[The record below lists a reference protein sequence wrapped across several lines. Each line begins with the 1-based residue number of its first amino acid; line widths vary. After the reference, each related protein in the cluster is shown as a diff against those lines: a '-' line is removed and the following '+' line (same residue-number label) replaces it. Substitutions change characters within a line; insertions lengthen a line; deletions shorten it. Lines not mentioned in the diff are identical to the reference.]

1 MLKIITT
8 LTVCLLVT
16 LSSFAQ
22 KPAPVK
28 FGDLLPE
35 VIKMK
40 VYPKDSSA
48 EAVVLYDGGET
59 YFEIMGSNI
68 FITQII
74 HERIKILKKSALERG
89 SIKIPVVRVNGTI
102 QEFLSDIKGFTY
114 NDNNGS
120 PTKDKLTKDMI
131 FQEKASETVYYTKIS
146 MPNIKEGSVIEYSYK
161 KQTPM
166 PISNNPATWY
176 FQQGIPVERSEYKIT
191 IPAYFYYRMIMNGY
205 LSLAHNE
212 NKDVNISEFNINGLQ
227 YHFVVLDAPAFRDES
242 YITTESDYLSKID
255 FELASVNWPNVLMKD
270 FSLDYANLNKT
281 LLESEDFGQQIKRN
295 GFLKDI
301 ASEIKTKHT
310 DSTARMQAAVDYI
323 VKTVKWNGER
333 SIYST
338 GLRKIHDKK
347 TGDAADINLMLIALL
362 REIGFDANPVILSTR
377 DHGRIH
383 EQYALMRRFNYV
395 VAHIDNNGK
404 DLLID
409 ATDEFLKV
417 GMLPYQCLNHN
428 GWLVHPTFPRLVSL
442 EPTERDVEF
451 EKAEMKIDEEGEMKG
466 LFTKSYSGYSAWG
479 ARQSF
484 KKEGKE
490 KFLEEVKKAKTN
502 WTISKAEYKNND
514 DISQQMEAKYE
525 VTMTDFVTK
534 AGNMMYLK
542 PMLSEGHTKNPF
554 KDTERTYPIDFAMPI
569 DETFMASYEIPAGY
583 TVIEKPQSVSFV
595 LPENGGRFTHAV
607 NVNENKISIV
617 SRLSFRK
624 TTYTPEE
631 YPFLKGF
638 YDQIV
643 KKHNEQIV
651 LKKQ

>member
-8 LTVCLLVT
+8 LMVCLLVT

-28 FGDLLPE
+28 FGDILSD

-48 EAVVLYDGGET
+48 EAVVLYDSGET
-59 YFEIMGSNI
+59 YFEIMGGNI

-89 SIKIPVVRVNGTI
+89 SIKIPVVRVSGTI

-166 PISNNPATWY
+166 PISNNPPTWY
-176 FQQGIPVERSEYKIT
+176 FQQGIPVERSDYKIT

-205 LSLAHNE
+205 LPLAHNE
-212 NKDVNISEFNINGLQ
+212 NKDVNISEFNVNGLQ
-227 YHFVVLDAPAFRDES
+227 YHFVVLDAPAFRDEA

-255 FELASVNWPNVLMKD
+255 FELASVNWPSVLMKD
-270 FSLDYANLNKT
+270 FSLDYTNLNKT
-281 LLESEDFGQQIKRN
+281 LLESEQFGQQLKRN

-301 ASEIKTKHT
+301 ANEIKTKYK
-310 DSTARMQAAVDYI
+310 DSTDRLQAAVNYI
-323 VKTVKWNGER
+323 VKNVKWNGGS
-333 SIYST
+333 SIYTT
-338 GLRKIHDKK
+338 GLKKVFEKK
-347 TGDAADINLMLIALL
+347 TGDAADINLMLVALL
-362 REIGFDANPVILSTR
+362 REMGYDSNPVILSTR

-395 VAHIDNNGK
+395 VAHIEKDGK
-404 DLLID
+404 DFLID
-409 ATDEFLKV
+409 ATDEHLKV

-428 GWLVHPTFPRLVSL
+428 GWLVHSAFPRFVSL
-442 EPTERDVEF
+442 EPVERDIEF
-451 EKAEMKIDEEGEMKG
+451 EKAEMKIDEEGEIKG
-466 LFTKSYSGYSAWG
+466 NFTKSYAGYSAWS
-479 ARQSF
+479 ARKSF

-490 KFLEEVKKAKTN
+490 KFLEEIKKAKTN
-502 WTISKAEYKNND
+502 WTISKAEYSNTD
-514 DISQQMEAKYE
+514 EISQPMEARYDVE
-525 VTMTDFVTK
+525 MTDFVTK

-542 PMLSEGHTKNPF
+542 PMLSEGHTENPF

-583 TVIEKPQSVSFV
+583 AVIEKPQNVAFA
-595 LPENGGRFTHAV
+595 LPENGGKFTHVV
-607 NVNENKISIV
+607 NVHENKITV
-617 SRLSFRK
+617 TSRLSFRK
-624 TTYTPEE
+624 IMYTPEE
-631 YPFLKGF
+631 YLSLKEF

-643 KKHNEQIV
+643 KKQNEQIV

>member
-28 FGDLLPE
+28 FGDVLPE
-35 VIKMK
+35 VTKMK

-59 YFEIMGSNI
+59 YFEIMGGNI
-68 FITQII
+68 FITQVI

-89 SIKIPVVRVNGTI
+89 SIKIPVVRVSGTI

-166 PISNNPATWY
+166 PISNNPTTWY
-176 FQQGIPVERSEYKIT
+176 FQQGIPVERSDYKIT

-205 LSLAHNE
+205 LPLAINE

-227 YHFVVLDAPAFRDES
+227 YHFVVLDAPAFRDEA

-255 FELASVNWPNVLMKD
+255 FELASVNWPNVLVQD
-270 FSLDYANLNKT
+270 FSLDYNNLNKT
-281 LLESEDFGQQIKRN
+281 LLESEQFGQQLKRN

-301 ASEIKTKHT
+301 ASEIKTKYK
-310 DSTARMQAAVDYI
+310 DSTERLQAAVNYI
-323 VKTVKWNGER
+323 VKNVKWNGEN
-333 SIYST
+333 SIYTT
-338 GLRKIHDKK
+338 GLKKIFEKK

-395 VAHIDNNGK
+395 VAHIEKDGK
-404 DLLID
+404 DFLMD

-417 GMLPYQCLNHN
+417 GMLPYQSLNHK
-428 GWLVHPTFPRLVSL
+428 GWLVHSAFPRFVSL
-442 EPTERDVEF
+442 EPIERDIEF
-451 EKAEMKIDEEGEMKG
+451 EKAEIKIDEEGEMKG
-466 LFTKSYSGYSAWG
+466 QFTKSYSGYSAWS
-479 ARQSF
+479 ARKTF

-490 KFLEEVKKAKTN
+490 KFLEEIKKAKTN
-502 WTISKAEYKNND
+502 WTISKAEYNNSED
-514 DISQQMEAKYE
+514 VNQQMEAKYDVE
-525 VTMTDFVTK
+525 MTDFVTK

-542 PMLSEGHTKNPF
+542 PMLSEGHTENPF

-569 DETFMASYEIPAGY
+569 DETFMASYEIPAGF

-595 LPENGGRFTHAV
+595 LPESGGRFTYAV
-607 NVNENKISIV
+607 NINENKVSIV

-624 TTYTPEE
+624 TMYTPEE

-643 KKHNEQIV
+643 KKHSEQIV

>member
-28 FGDLLPE
+28 FGDILSD
-35 VIKMK
+35 VVKMK

-59 YFEIMGSNI
+59 YFEIMGGNI

-89 SIKIPVVRVNGTI
+89 SIKIPVVRVSGTI
-102 QEFLSDIKGFTY
+102 QEFLSDIKGFTH

-166 PISNNPATWY
+166 GISHNPTTWY
-176 FQQGIPVERSEYKIT
+176 FQQGIPVERSDYKIT

-205 LSLAHNE
+205 LPLAHNE

-255 FELASVNWPNVLMKD
+255 FELASVNWPSVLIQD
-270 FSLDYANLNKT
+270 FSLDYKNLNKT
-281 LLESEDFGQQIKRN
+281 LLESEQFGQQLKRN

-301 ASEIKTKHT
+301 ASEIKAKYQ
-310 DSTARMQAAVDYI
+310 DSTDRIQTAVNYI
-323 VKTVKWNGER
+323 VKNVKFNGGS
-333 SIYST
+333 SIYTT
-338 GLRKIHDKK
+338 GLKKVFEKK
-347 TGDAADINLMLIALL
+347 TGDAADINLMLVALL
-362 REIGFDANPVILSTR
+362 REIGYDANPVILSTR

-395 VAHIDNNGK
+395 VAHIEKDGK
-404 DLLID
+404 DFLID
-409 ATDEFLKV
+409 ATDEHLKV

-428 GWLVHPTFPRLVSL
+428 GWLVHSTFPRFVSL
-442 EPTERDVEF
+442 EPVERDIEF

-466 LFTKSYSGYSAWG
+466 KFTKSYAGYSAWS
-479 ARQSF
+479 ARKSF
-484 KKEGKE
+484 KKEGQE
-490 KFLEEVKKAKTN
+490 KFLEEIKKAKTN
-502 WTISKAEYKNND
+502 WTVSKAEYHNTD
-514 DISQQMEAKYE
+514 EISQPMEARYDVE
-525 VTMTDFVTK
+525 MTDFVTK

-542 PMLSEGHTKNPF
+542 PMLSEGHTENPF

-583 TVIEKPQSVSFV
+583 AVIEKPQNVSFA
-595 LPENGGRFTHAV
+595 LPENGGKFTHVV
-607 NVNENKISIV
+607 NVHESKITV
-617 SRLSFRK
+617 TSRLNFRK
-624 TTYTPEE
+624 TMYTPEE
-631 YPFLKGF
+631 YLSLKEF

-643 KKHNEQIV
+643 KKQNEQIV